1 MIDHDATPHSASIS
15 LDTETRALF
24 YTNTAKAILGN
35 ISDQALTSALQ
46 ALCNLNTEGRFNALL
61 IIDGNSAL
69 PVSVQ
74 RTARSIK
81 VELLNCSLLEYAFG
95 IAYKHKNQAVAVFN
109 RDGQCLEKSE
119 AFNALMLSGNDTH
132 EPFNLQEILS
142 TQGDKPVHSTLCINH
157 AEYVAT
163 SGSIE
168 PSHQL
173 WGVSIE
179 LTGKGCDNI
188 EALRVAK
195 VQAEQASEA
204 KGRFLA
210 TMSHEIRSP
219 LNAIINM
226 AELLLNTPLT
236 PKQKQY
242 ASVAYSGGQ
251 TLLALINDILDFSK
265 IEAGHLT
272 LNEDAFDLVAT
283 LEDLTTLFWTR
294 AHESHLELCLTI
306 NPNISGHYLGDE
318 QRIRQILINLINNAI
333 KFTEKGGVTIALDE
347 APDQEGIVITV
358 TDTGIGMTPDEAQS
372 VFQAFVQAQSSE
384 SRQYSGTGL
393 GLAIVQQLT
402 DIMDGDISVTST
414 LGLGSVFRLALPLQK
429 VLSGQNAVN
438 LLPKTATAGHW
449 LAIIDTANQALSQA
463 LTQQNAY
470 YGIRTFNFRDID
482 EPIIGQFEQVFIFGE
497 ADESSQNIQRYHAFA
512 DTFIHSKVVN
522 FTALSDLHCSE
533 ALKEKLLRGYSNALD
548 RPILPSMLRQ
558 YYFEAPAEHH
568 AAHSIAP
575 QTHTTILLVDDGET
589 NRAVAS
595 ALLEQ
600 IGVASDVAVN
610 GKDALEKAEKKRYP
624 LILMDLAMP
633 IMDGLE
639 ATSHIRAGS
648 SPNKE
653 TPIVAL
659 TANAFAEDRSACL
672 TAGMNDYLSKPINS
686 DIFFQKVQHWLHQAP
701 TPKNE
706 KNKNSDKNETQTDTR
721 DQAINNE
728 SDILDGRVLQQLI
741 KDTSAHSLK
750 VILDIYCK
758 EVEER
763 IPQMELLLSQEIWS
777 TLADEAHILK
787 GSSASFGAIE
797 LSARAKIIELGV
809 RAGEYGQVRD
819 AMQNIAP
826 LAAVTLNT
834 QREFLA
840 QAIQQ

>member
-1 MIDHDATPHSASIS
+1 MINHDAKPHNASITFDIES
-15 LDTETRALF
+15 DALS
-24 YTNTAKAILGN
+24 YDEAAKAALEDIPQAEINTAIRSLY
-35 ISDQALTSALQ
+35 D
-46 ALCNLNTEGRFNALL
+46 NTTHNSSHDLL
-61 IIDGNSAL
+61 IINAKTVL
-69 PVSVQ
+69 PVSIE
-74 RTARSIK
+74 RSTTQIRLA
-81 VELLNCSLLEYAFG
+81 LLHCSLLEYVFG
-95 IAYKHKNQAVAVFN
+95 IAYTFKNQAVAIFHK
-109 RDGQCLEKSE
+109 DGHCLAKSE
-119 AFNALMLSGNDTH
+119 AYDEQMLSNSSDDDSL
-132 EPFNLQEILS
+132 NLQEMMAGQNDEARH
-142 TQGDKPVHSTLCINH
+142 TTLCIDHN
-157 AEYVAT
+157 EYVAT
-163 SGSIE
+163 SFSID
-168 PSHQL
+168 PSQQL
-173 WGVSIE
+173 WGISVE
-179 LTGKGCDNI
+179 LTGKGCNNV

-242 ASVAYSGGQ
+242 ANVAYSGGQ

-272 LNEDAFDLVAT
+272 LNETAFDLVAT

-333 KFTEKGGVTIALDE
+333 KFTEKGGVTIAVDE
-347 APDQEGIVITV
+347 APNQEGVIITV

-384 SRQYSGTGL
+384 SRQYNGTGL

-402 DIMDGDISVTST
+402 DVMDGDISVTST
-414 LGLGSVFRLALPLQK
+414 LGLGSTFRLALPLQK
-429 VLSGQNAVN
+429 MLSAQDAVN
-438 LLPKTATAGHW
+438 LLPKTTSAGQR
-449 LAIIDTANQALSQA
+449 LAIIDTANKALSQA
-463 LTQQNAY
+463 LAQQNAY
-470 YGIRTFNFRDID
+470 YGIRTFSLRDID
-482 EPIIGQFEQVFIFGE
+482 EPIIGQYEQVYIFGE
-497 ADESSQNIQRYHAFA
+497 ADETSQNIQRYHAFA

-533 ALKEKLLRGYSNALD
+533 ALKEKLLRGFSNALD
-548 RPILPSMLRQ
+548 RPILPSLLRQ
-558 YYFEAPAEHH
+558 YYFEEPTEYH

-575 QTHTTILLVDDGET
+575 QTHTTILLVDDGDT

-600 IGVASDVAVN
+600 IGIASDIAIN

-639 ATSHIRAGS
+639 ATSHIRAGA

-672 TAGMNDYLSKPINS
+672 AAGMNDYLSKPINS
-686 DIFFQKVQHWLHQAP
+686 DIFFKKVQHWLHQAP
-701 TPKNE
+701 ESSNDDVPA
-706 KNKNSDKNETQTDTR
+706 DQCETQKHNR

-728 SDILDGRVLQQLI
+728 SNILDGRVLQQLI

-787 GSSASFGAIE
+787 SSSASFGAIE

-834 QREFLA
+834 QRDFLA